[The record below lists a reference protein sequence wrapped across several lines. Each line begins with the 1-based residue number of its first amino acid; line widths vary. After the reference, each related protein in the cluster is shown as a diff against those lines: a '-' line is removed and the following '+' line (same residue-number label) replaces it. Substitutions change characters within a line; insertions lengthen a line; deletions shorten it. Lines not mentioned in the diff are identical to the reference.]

1 MLFTRHDP
9 DDTIHGK
16 NHIINH
22 NPNPIYA
29 AIVIIFTPKYV
40 AGGGW
45 VGCASLILSLK
56 GVRAL

>member
-40 AGGGW
+40 AGGGLGW
-45 VGCASLILSLK
+45 LCLLNTFIEGD
-56 GVRAL
+56 

>member
-1 MLFTRHDP
+1 MHDP

-29 AIVIIFTPKYV
+29 AIVIIFTQNMWQE
-40 AGGGW
+40 GGW

>member
-1 MLFTRHDP
+1 MHDP

-40 AGGGW
+40 AGGGLGW
-45 VGCASLILSLK
+45 LCLLNTFIEG
-56 GVRAL
+56 G